1 MGGRPLKKHRFAT
14 RAVHGGKRNV
24 RPVHS
29 HTVPIFQTVNYE
41 YEDFN
46 QKLRVSSGEEEGY
59 LYTRYSNPTVDAMN
73 EAVADVEEADK
84 AFAFASGM
92 AAISTAFFALI
103 KDGDHVL
110 ASSVLYGGSYDFL
123 VNFLPQYGVEASF
136 VDVWDHD
143 AVKKGFRK
151 NTRVLYLEPM
161 MNPTLMLADL
171 PALASFAKEHDVFV
185 LVDNTFTPPY
195 LFHPFRNGAQ
205 GVVHST
211 TKFIGGHGDTIG
223 GIVLGSDPFME
234 KVEKLGRVYGG
245 VMSPFNAWLTLR
257 GLRTLGVRLE
267 RSCENALALAE
278 FLEGHAK
285 VRRVYYPGLESHPQH
300 TLAKALFAGFGSMV
314 SFEID
319 GGLNAARKADDAFRL
334 ITSTVSLGEVDT
346 IASHPASSSHRNMS
360 PEYRDKYGITD
371 GLIRLSV
378 GIEDIEDLKADIEQ
392 ALNSL

>member
-1 MGGRPLKKHRFAT
+1 MGGRVLRKHRFAT
-14 RAVHGGKRNV
+14 RAVHGGKKKI

-29 HTVPIFQTVNYE
+29 HTVPIFQTVNFE
-41 YEDFN
+41 YEDFD

-59 LYTRYSNPTVDAMN
+59 LYTRYSNPTIDAVN

-84 AFAFASGM
+84 AFSFASGM

-143 AVKKGFRK
+143 AVKKGFRR

-171 PALASFAKEHDVFV
+171 PALASLAREHDVFV

-195 LFHPFRNGAQ
+195 LFYPFRHGAH

-223 GIVLGSDPFME
+223 GIVLGFDSFME
-234 KVEKLGRVYGG
+234 KVEKLGRVYCG
-245 VMSPFNAWLTLR
+245 VMSPFNAWMTLR

-267 RSCENALALAE
+267 RSCENAMTLAE
-278 FLEGHAK
+278 FLEGHPK
-285 VRRVYYPGLESHPQH
+285 VRRVYYPGLASHPQH
-300 TLAKALFAGFGSMV
+300 KLAKTQFAGFGSMV

-319 GGLNAARKADDAFRL
+319 GGLNAARQVDDAFRL

-360 PEYRDKYGITD
+360 PEYREKYGITD